1 MKAGGAVTGINDYP
15 VAAYLALK
23 ADGGNAFEVVGNQIR
38 AGPFGI
44 AVAKDDPE
52 LRDALKAALAASIA
66 DGSYQKALDKWG
78 AGTGAVAT
86 ANVNTGS

>member
-1 MKAGGAVTGINDYP
+1 M
-15 VAAYLALK
+15 
-23 ADGGNAFEVVGNQIR
+23 
-38 AGPFGI
+38 
-44 AVAKDDPE
+44 AKDNTE
-52 LRDALKAALAASIA
+52 LRDALKAALAASIT

>member
-1 MKAGGAVTGINDYP
+1 M
-15 VAAYLALK
+15 
-23 ADGGNAFEVVGNQIR
+23 
-38 AGPFGI
+38 
-44 AVAKDDPE
+44 AKDDPE